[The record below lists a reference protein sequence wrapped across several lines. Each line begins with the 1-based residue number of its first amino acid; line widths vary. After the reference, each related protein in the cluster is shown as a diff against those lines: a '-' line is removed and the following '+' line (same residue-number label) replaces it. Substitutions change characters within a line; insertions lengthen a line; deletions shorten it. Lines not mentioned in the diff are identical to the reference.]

1 MARPRWA
8 RAEGTIVKTGTS
20 LLSTMRTRCT
30 IVVAT
35 AALASTLFVGPV
47 SATFAAPSQSGQQ
60 GGIGGLCKAPE
71 AGRAA
76 TGCVTK
82 APVPGSTVRG
92 K

>member
-1 MARPRWA
+1 M
-8 RAEGTIVKTGTS
+8 KTGTS

-35 AALASTLFVGPV
+35 AALASALFVGPV
-47 SATFAAPSQSGQQ
+47 SATFAATPQTGSQ

-82 APVPGSTVRG
+82 APVPGSTIGG